1 MVFRSL
7 NYKVFTLQRNGED
20 HILNIT
26 RIIGPNMQ
34 PWGTTLI
41 GRDRQ
46 TDGLTGRQVK
56 QT

>member
-7 NYKVFTLQRNGED
+7 NYKVFTLQGHGED